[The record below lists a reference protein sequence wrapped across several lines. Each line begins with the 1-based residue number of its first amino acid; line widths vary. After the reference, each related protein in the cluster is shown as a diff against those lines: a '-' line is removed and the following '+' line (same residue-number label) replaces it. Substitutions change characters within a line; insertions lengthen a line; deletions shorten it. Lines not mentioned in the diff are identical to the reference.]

1 LIPGIHINTIAELL
15 FSFGL
20 SGFLG
25 VLFLYFLYSIFVVLE
40 GIYSIVL
47 NIPDSNSCILPSAS
61 QKLVVKGQAT
71 QAIYSYFMGG
81 VMGAI
86 FSIVLFPFA
95 FFLIPLILPIV
106 NEYLLLILIFS
117 VSYILLNSHNK
128 TGILIFFLA
137 GIFGYFILNIE
148 TDLNLIFPMFIGF
161 FTIPALLIK
170 SQKVSVQNMNLNEI
184 KVNYKTTFLA
194 VLMSIIVFLIPGVA
208 TPTQIIILAGI
219 FSQFKEEDYISAIGA
234 INSSAI
240 FYSLLMLDLI
250 GKGRTGVAI
259 IANQMMNSDL
269 YLHLLIGVLSL
280 FTFIL
285 FVFLISKKLNS
296 IVSFISQFNNSHT
309 KYILLFYLILTSYL
323 MTGHLGILVLGIAT
337 LIGTITLIVQADRT
351 NLMGSVILNS
361 ILYYFNGQK

>member
-1 LIPGIHINTIAELL
+1 MIPGIHINTIAELL

-20 SGFLG
+20 SGFSG
-25 VLFLYFLYSIFVVLE
+25 VLFLYFIYAIFVVLE
-40 GIYSIVL
+40 GIYSIIL
-47 NIPDSNSCILPSAS
+47 NIPDSHSAILPTAS
-61 QKLVVKGQAT
+61 QKLVVKGQAN
-71 QAIYSYFMGG
+71 QSIYSYFMGG
-81 VMGAI
+81 VMGAL
-86 FSIVLFPFA
+86 FSIILFPFS

-148 TDLNLIFPMFIGF
+148 TDLNLIFPMFVGF

-184 KVNYKTTFLA
+184 KINKKTTFLA
-194 VLMSIIVFLIPGVA
+194 VLSSIIVFLIPGVA

-219 FSQFKEEDYISAIGA
+219 FSQFKEEDYVSAIGA

-259 IANQMMNSDL
+259 IANQMMSTDL
-269 YLHLLIGVLSL
+269 ISHLIIGIISLIS
-280 FTFIL
+280 FIL
-285 FVFLISKKLNS
+285 FTFLISKNLKK
-296 IVSFISQFNNSHT
+296 IVEFVSVFNHSYM
-309 KYILLFYLILTSYL
+309 KYLLLIYLLLMSYII
-323 MTGHLGILVLGIAT
+323 TGAWGIFVIGIASI
-337 LIGTITLIVQADRT
+337 IGTLTLMLQADRT

-361 ILYYFNGQK
+361 VLYYFKKG

>member
-1 LIPGIHINTIAELL
+1 M
-15 FSFGL
+15 
-20 SGFLG
+20 
-25 VLFLYFLYSIFVVLE
+25 FVVLE

-47 NIPDSNSCILPSAS
+47 NIPDSNSCILPTAS

-71 QAIYSYFMGG
+71 QAIYSYFKGG
-81 VMGAI
+81 ILGAI
-86 FSIVLFPFA
+86 FSIVLFPFV
-95 FFLIPLILPIV
+95 FLLIPFLLPIV

-128 TGILIFFLA
+128 VGIFIFLLA

-148 TDLNLIFPMFIGF
+148 TDVNLIFPMFVGF

-170 SQKVSVQNMNLNEI
+170 SQKVIVHNMNLKEI

-194 VLMSIIVFLIPGVA
+194 VLASIIIFLIPGVA

-250 GKGRTGVAI
+250 GKARTGVAI
-259 IANQMMNSDL
+259 VANEMMSVDL
-269 YLHLLIGVLSL
+269 YLHLFIGILSLLLFIIFVYLISKNLSRLVNFISTFNHSYMKYLLLLYLLLMSYIITGAIGVL
-280 FTFIL
+280 
-285 FVFLISKKLNS
+285 
-296 IVSFISQFNNSHT
+296 
-309 KYILLFYLILTSYL
+309 
-323 MTGHLGILVLGIAT
+323 VLGFAT

-361 ILYYFNGQK
+361 LLYYFNGQK

>member
-1 LIPGIHINTIAELL
+1 
-15 FSFGL
+15 
-20 SGFLG
+20 
-25 VLFLYFLYSIFVVLE
+25 
-40 GIYSIVL
+40 
-47 NIPDSNSCILPSAS
+47 
-61 QKLVVKGQAT
+61 
-71 QAIYSYFMGG
+71 MGG
-81 VMGAI
+81 VLGAV
-86 FSIVLFPFA
+86 FSIILFPLS

-128 TGILIFFLA
+128 TGILIFLLS

-170 SQKVSVQNMNLNEI
+170 SQKVSVQNMNLKEI

-208 TPTQIIILAGI
+208 TPTQIIILAGL
-219 FSQFKEEDYISAIGA
+219 FSQFREEDYISCLGA

-250 GKGRTGVAI
+250 GKARTGVAI
-259 IANQMMNSDL
+259 VADEMMSSDL
-269 YLHLLIGVLSL
+269 YLHLLIGVSSL
-280 FTFIL
+280 LLFIL
-285 FVFLISKKLNS
+285 FVYLISKKLKE
-296 IVSFISQFNNSHT
+296 IVSFISLFNNSHT
-309 KYILLFYLILTSYL
+309 KYILLMYLILTSYII
-323 MTGHLGILVLGIAT
+323 TGHLGILVLGVAT

-361 ILYYFNGQK
+361 IVYYFNKR